1 MAENGTRAGPVRT
14 GRTGALSVTCGC
26 PATPP
31 HSAPGWAGEGGGAR
45 ELLRLRCGRSRAA
58 AAAAAASVATAAFGC
73 RIWNSCASLTM
84 KQSSNVPAFLSKLW
98 TLVEETHTNEFIT
111 WSQVR
116 VRAPRPPNP
125 LTNVLLSLSPAGLSL
140 AACGSTPSARAR
152 GAGAAG
158 WRGPRRAASRG
169 TPVLFARGA
178 AGVPAGAAGSGRGGG
193 GAARAGLRGPGD
205 PVTVRPGRRSEPARR
220 SRGGRRAQGAGA
232 TLLHTHPPSS
242 RPARGLRLA
251 GGRAARPGSSTRGFC
266 EAVFTS
272 AT

>member
-58 AAAAAASVATAAFGC
+58 AAAAAASAATTAFGC

-125 LTNVLLSLSPAGLSL
+125 LTNVLLSRSLPRGCLSRP
-140 AACGSTPSARAR
+140 
-152 GAGAAG
+152 
-158 WRGPRRAASRG
+158 
-169 TPVLFARGA
+169 
-178 AGVPAGAAGSGRGGG
+178 
-193 GAARAGLRGPGD
+193 AARRPLRGPAARGRRGGAGLG
-205 PVTVRPGRRSEPARR
+205 VRPRGGPRYC
-220 SRGGRRAQGAGA
+220 SRGEPRGSRPAPRAQAAVGEG
-232 TLLHTHPPSS
+232 
-242 RPARGLRLA
+242 RPARGS
-251 GGRAARPGSSTRGFC
+251 AARETP
-266 EAVFTS
+266 
-272 AT
+272 